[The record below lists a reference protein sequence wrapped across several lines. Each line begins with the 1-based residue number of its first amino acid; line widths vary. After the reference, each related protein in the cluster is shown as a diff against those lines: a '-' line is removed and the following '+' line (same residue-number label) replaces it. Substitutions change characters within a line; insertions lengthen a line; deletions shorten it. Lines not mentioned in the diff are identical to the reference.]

1 MAAVAQAI
9 EEINKDGLKM
19 TLDIYTGNEL
29 SKKQKALL
37 NDGENSIVHSAISQ
51 NELLKKYYESDIAL
65 HVEGLDIKNR
75 LITRTSFSTK
85 IVDCLTSGC
94 ATMAICWGKQAG
106 YTYLKKE
113 NAAICIDNTAD
124 IKLKL
129 LQIVK
134 DPNILTEYRNRAF
147 KCLERNH
154 QKKHVLNQITNDFN
168 EIMGRQIYESPAS

>member
-1 MAAVAQAI
+1 MKQFVKKKVKWKTYRDVFTEKGVKSAD
-9 EEINKDGLKM
+9 KDGV
-19 TLDIYTGNEL
+19 G
-29 SKKQKALL
+29 
-37 NDGENSIVHSAISQ
+37 
-51 NELLKKYYESDIAL
+51 
-65 HVEGLDIKNR
+65 
-75 LITRTSFSTK
+75 
-85 IVDCLTSGC
+85 
-94 ATMAICWGKQAG
+94 
-106 YTYLKKE
+106 
-113 NAAICIDNTAD
+113 NTAD